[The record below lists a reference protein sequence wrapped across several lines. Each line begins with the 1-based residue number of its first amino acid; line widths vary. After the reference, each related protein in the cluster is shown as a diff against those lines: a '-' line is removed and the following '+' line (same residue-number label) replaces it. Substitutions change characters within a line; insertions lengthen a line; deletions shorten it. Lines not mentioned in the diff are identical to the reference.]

1 MAERH
6 DQQGTGKH
14 GHKDSQEPWP
24 HTKEEGRQHRGESG
38 ERKHESS
45 GGSSERRGQSGSE
58 NADLKER
65 EYRDDKGEA
74 HHHTRTYMEEQHENK
89 KER

>member
-24 HTKEEGRQHRGESG
+24 HTKDEGQQHSRGSEG
-38 ERKHESS
+38 EQS
-45 GGSSERRGQSGSE
+45 GGSSKGQGQSGSQ

-65 EYRDDKGEA
+65 EYKDEKGEV
-74 HHHTRTYMEEQHENK
+74 HHHTKTYMEDHEGK
-89 KER
+89 KDR